1 MTDGFKVD
9 PAALHVGS
17 NDMFNA
23 IGQAAV
29 EFLRHEEGL
38 AGAAPGWVGS
48 SQLAL
53 AELAARWEIRH
64 DQHRLRVDGLGSH
77 VAEAMFSYATNEDD
91 SARAFGSLRDEG

>member
-1 MTDGFKVD
+1 
-9 PAALHVGS
+9 
-17 NDMFNA
+17 MFNA

-29 EFLRHEEGL
+29 EFLSHEEGI

-64 DQHRLRVDGLGSH
+64 DQHQLRVDGLGSH
-77 VAEAMFSYATNEDD
+77 VAEAIFGYATNEDD
-91 SARAFGSLRDEG
+91 SARAFRSLRD